1 MAEKPAAHTPGEG
14 SRRILNRFP
23 TVSEANDAEEASDH
37 RIASVPFRLMPDGT
51 PSLRPGPTR
60 SQRPESRQ
68 GASAN
73 LAGLLSSEEVGSLPT
88 TASVSRNRPPMQ

>member
-51 PSLRPGPTR
+51 PSLRPGRRDLNAPSHGKVHPQT
-60 SQRPESRQ
+60 SP
-68 GASAN
+68 AF
-73 LAGLLSSEEVGSLPT
+73 
-88 TASVSRNRPPMQ
+88 